1 MVGCLSLSL
10 ELVLIANTSGP
21 RDSVLYEYCDDQVD
35 SLESALELLA
45 RELRVDLELTLEF
58 LEPMLELLDRLVLM
72 LELLDRVERPLTESL
87 AFLKL
92 TNGDPM
98 DRVLLLVSLLE
109 TSRRWLRRESPCLPL
124 VSRLGRSLDF
134 SRSL

>member
-1 MVGCLSLSL
+1 MVGCLSLFL

-21 RDSVLYEYCDDQVD
+21 RDAVLYEYCDDQVD
-35 SLESALELLA
+35 LLEFTLELLA

-58 LEPMLELLDRLVLM
+58 LEPMLELLDCLVLM
-72 LELLDRVERPLTESL
+72 LELLDRPEYPLTESL
-87 AFLKL
+87 VCLKL

-109 TSRRWLRRESPCLPL
+109 TSRR
-124 VSRLGRSLDF
+124 
-134 SRSL
+134 

>member
-72 LELLDRVERPLTESL
+72 LELLDCLEFPLMESL
-87 AFLKL
+87 VCAKLKK
-92 TNGDPM
+92 GDP
-98 DRVLLLVSLLE
+98 VELVSLLVPLLE
-109 TSRRWLRRESPCLPL
+109 TSR
-124 VSRLGRSLDF
+124 
-134 SRSL
+134 